1 MTSSVVEPD
10 TPWWSLDITSVKTYC
25 SLLTST
31 FQEVLRHRSM
41 GTSIRQVMQDTM
53 LNGEWLLK
61 KDCIIHKDPSVWG
74 TGVDNFNPRRFMKD
88 EVQ

>member
-1 MTSSVVEPD
+1 MISSVVEPD
-10 TPWWSLDITSVKTYC
+10 TLWWSLDITSVKTDC

-31 FQEVLRHRSM
+31 SQEVLRHRSM
-41 GTSIRQVMQDTM
+41 GTSILQVVQDTM

-61 KDCIIHKDPSVWG
+61 KDCIIHKNPSVWG
-74 TGVDNFNPRRFMKD
+74 IGVDSLNPRRFMKD